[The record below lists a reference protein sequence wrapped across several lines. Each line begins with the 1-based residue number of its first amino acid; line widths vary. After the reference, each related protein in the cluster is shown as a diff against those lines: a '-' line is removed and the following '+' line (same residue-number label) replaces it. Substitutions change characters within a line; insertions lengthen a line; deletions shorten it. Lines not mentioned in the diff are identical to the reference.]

1 MTLNSF
7 DLSII
12 PPLIYLAAFIFGLY
26 VCYKKKCPLYFR
38 LLFFGVGCFFLE
50 EIYYLTDYICIG
62 NWSDSFS
69 FACFGSGGCY
79 AFMFS
84 ANYGLIDGI
93 VDDGCS
99 NSKAA
104 KRTGRLAPIILAL
117 IFIVCSVYSY
127 KTNGRL
133 LPMVLMLIS
142 KFMAFPAAY
151 FQLKHLVLKD
161 NVDYILSYLK
171 PCNAMGLAVIFI
183 DFISDASYTF
193 GFLPGIAVTEYLIP
207 LSLLG
212 LMIAADRG
220 IKQWMI

>member
-1 MTLNSF
+1 MPLNSF

-12 PPLIYLAAFIFGLY
+12 PPLTYLAAFIFGLFA
-26 VCYKKKCPLYFR
+26 CYRKTCPLYFR
-38 LLFFGVGCFFLE
+38 LLLFGVGCFFLE

-62 NWSDSFS
+62 DWSDSFS

-79 AFMFS
+79 AFMLS
-84 ANYGLIDGI
+84 ANYGLMDGI

-104 KRTGRLAPIILAL
+104 RRIGKIAPLMLVL

-127 KTNGRL
+127 KTDGRL
-133 LPMVLMLIS
+133 FPIVLMLIS
-142 KFMAFPAAY
+142 KFTAFPASY

-161 NVDYILSYLK
+161 EIGYILSYLK
-171 PCNAMGLAVIFI
+171 PCNAMGLAVIFL

-193 GFLPGIAVTEYLIP
+193 GYLPGITVTEYLIP

-220 IKQWMI
+220 IKKWMM